1 MTEPAPARAPI
12 WSRGTRIYVRA
23 IVGLGVLGV
32 LISWLAL
39 GPPRSPVAFVTL
51 LVLGLLSVV
60 VREPDVGT
68 RVSFSFLSIIV
79 IASIAL
85 TGPVGSALIG
95 ALSNSFERGYRPLVA
110 RLFNAGM
117 AAVQGVVGGVVYL
130 LASGATDFVN
140 LTGPSALL
148 LHIGLPL
155 IGADVAQMLV
165 NAILL
170 AGVVRLSSG
179 VPPRRFFI
187 QIVSNSGIAYM
198 GYGVIGFLLV
208 ILWIPADVGPFSAV
222 LILAPLMVARW
233 AFVQFGEEQRA
244 HERALS
250 ALVTAM
256 ETKDPSATGHSARIA
271 QLAEW
276 MAAPLAMGAQETQAL
291 RFSAMLHDVGKVGVP
306 TRVLRGRHHPTR
318 GDLESLTRHPELGVE
333 LVSQIKFLDQSLD
346 GMRHHHERWD
356 GRGYPD
362 GLRRDAIPLASRV
375 IAVADAFDALTTPRP
390 GRPAL
395 TSTHALAEIEAR
407 QGRQFDPLVVGALGA
422 ALERHTWTSAGRPD
436 SGLVGYIDHDDPQV
450 WEQVWTS
457 LGADPAVPAVAATQD
472 PPAQSRGPDPDPAP
486 GPPSGHSPAS
496 RLPVTYA
503 SPP

>member
-1 MTEPAPARAPI
+1 MTLYTAVVATTGLI
-12 WSRGTRIYVRA
+12 GTVTTWVGRPPSNGVA
-23 IVGLGVLGV
+23 LVTLLGLGVLSV
-32 LISWLAL
+32 LL
-39 GPPRSPVAFVTL
+39 
-51 LVLGLLSVV
+51 
-60 VREPDVGT
+60 READVGP

-79 IASIAL
+79 ISSTVL
-85 TGPVGSALIG
+85 VGPAGSAAVG
-95 ALSNSFERGYRPLVA
+95 ALSMAFERGDRPPMVRA
-110 RLFNAGM
+110 FNSGM
-117 AAVQGVVGGVVYL
+117 FALQGVIGGWVYL
-130 LASGATDFVN
+130 LLGGQTSLSFVQ
-140 LTGPSALL
+140 GPGPLL
-148 LHIGLPL
+148 LQVGLPL
-155 IGADVAQMLV
+155 MAADVAQMLV
-165 NAILL
+165 NAVLL
-170 AGVVRLSSG
+170 SGVVRFSSG
-179 VPPRRFFI
+179 VPPRRFI
-187 QIVSNSGIAYM
+187 VQILTNSGVAYI
-198 GYGVIGFLLV
+198 GYGFIGFLFV
-208 ILWIPADVGPFSAV
+208 ILWVPADVGPFSAV

-244 HERALS
+244 HERALN